1 MLEMQAMAEANDMES
16 AVPSATPLAPPE
28 TDAQP
33 QEPSPP
39 AAKSRGRARK
49 IVKQAVPTLNTGV
62 CMLQQHV
69 LGYTTGAAVWLQCCI
84 LHALLV

>member
-1 MLEMQAMAEANDMES
+1 MLMLIPMKMQAMAEANDMES
-16 AVPSATPLAPPE
+16 AVPSATPMALPE

-49 IVKQAVPTLNTGV
+49 VVKQAAPTLDTGM
-62 CMLQQHV
+62 CMIQQHV
-69 LGYTTGAAVWLQCCI
+69 LGYTGGVAVWLQC
-84 LHALLV
+84 